1 MFRRKNRHSIMITDR
16 QSVFFPERGKSM
28 FKSCFSA
35 LFRPSRPEGNPADYF
50 ADPPVLETADL
61 ILRPVRMGD
70 AKDIFSYAS
79 DPEVARYVMWEPHK
93 SIADTREY
101 IRYVRSLYRRGLP
114 SSWAVVHRLSGRVIG
129 SIGFVGYS
137 PVHHAAE
144 IGYSFSHEYWNRGFA
159 TQALT
164 AVIDSAFD
172 RIDGLNRLEA
182 QHDVRNPASGR
193 VMEKCGMH
201 REGIL
206 RGRLWNKSEFVDVA
220 LYSVL
225 RSDRM
230 G

>member
-1 MFRRKNRHSIMITDR
+1 MITDR

-35 LFRPSRPEGNPADYF
+35 LFRPSRPAGINPADYF

-114 SSWAVVHRLSGRVIG
+114 SSWAVVHRL
-129 SIGFVGYS
+129 
-137 PVHHAAE
+137 
-144 IGYSFSHEYWNRGFA
+144 
-159 TQALT
+159 Q
-164 AVIDSAFD
+164 
-172 RIDGLNRLEA
+172 
-182 QHDVRNPASGR
+182 
-193 VMEKCGMH
+193 
-201 REGIL
+201 
-206 RGRLWNKSEFVDVA
+206 
-220 LYSVL
+220 
-225 RSDRM
+225 
-230 G
+230 

>member
-1 MFRRKNRHSIMITDR
+1 MPAVCDASAY
-16 QSVFFPERGKSM
+16 
-28 FKSCFSA
+28 FSD
-35 LFRPSRPEGNPADYF
+35 L
-50 ADPPVLETADL
+50 PVLETADL
-61 ILRPVRMGD
+61 VLRQVRTED
-70 AKDIFSYAS
+70 AKDIFRYAS
-79 DPEVARYVMWEPHK
+79 DPEVARYVMWEPHR
-93 SIADTREY
+93 SISDTRAY

-114 SSWAVVHRLSGRVIG
+114 SSWAVVHKLSGSVIG

-144 IGYSFSHEYWNRGFA
+144 IGYSFSRQYWNCGFA
-159 TQALT
+159 TQALN
-164 AVIDSAFD
+164 AVIDSAFN
-172 RIDGLNRLEA
+172 RIDRLHRLEA

-206 RGRLWNKSEFVDVA
+206 RGRLWNKSEYVDVA
-220 LYSVL
+220 LYSIL

>member
-1 MFRRKNRHSIMITDR
+1 MPAVCDASAY
-16 QSVFFPERGKSM
+16 
-28 FKSCFSA
+28 FSD
-35 LFRPSRPEGNPADYF
+35 L
-50 ADPPVLETADL
+50 PVLETADL
-61 ILRPVRMGD
+61 VLRQVRTDD
-70 AKDIFSYAS
+70 AKDIFRYAS
-79 DPEVARYVMWEPHK
+79 DPEVARYVMWEPHR
-93 SIADTREY
+93 SISDTRAY

-114 SSWAVVHRLSGRVIG
+114 SSWVVVHKSSGSVIG

-144 IGYSFSHEYWNRGFA
+144 IGYSFSRQYWNCGFA
-159 TQALT
+159 TQALN
-164 AVIDSAFD
+164 AVIDSAFN
-172 RIDGLNRLEA
+172 RIDRLHRLEA

-206 RGRLWNKSEFVDVA
+206 RGRLWNKSEYVDVA
-220 LYSVL
+220 LYSIL

>member
-1 MFRRKNRHSIMITDR
+1 MPAVCDASAY
-16 QSVFFPERGKSM
+16 
-28 FKSCFSA
+28 FSD
-35 LFRPSRPEGNPADYF
+35 L
-50 ADPPVLETADL
+50 PVLETADL
-61 ILRPVRMGD
+61 VLRQVRTED
-70 AKDIFSYAS
+70 AKDIFRYAS
-79 DPEVARYVMWEPHK
+79 DPEVARYVMWEPHR
-93 SIADTREY
+93 SISDTRAY

-114 SSWAVVHRLSGRVIG
+114 SSWAVVHKLSGSVIG

-144 IGYSFSHEYWNRGFA
+144 IGYSFSRQYWNCGFA
-159 TQALT
+159 TQALN
-164 AVIDSAFD
+164 AVIDSAFN
-172 RIDGLNRLEA
+172 RIVRLHRLEA

-206 RGRLWNKSEFVDVA
+206 RGRLWNKSEYVDVA
-220 LYSVL
+220 LYSIL